1 LFLKFNQ
8 KINTIFLDTDSKD
21 FFITEKVNVILS
33 PSLYWVKKVSLPVKY
48 AREVKP
54 LIPSL
59 FEDILPEGNYNYF
72 TYKKED
78 HFFIFA
84 YEDKVILD
92 TLKEKGI
99 AAQHVNNVYFAQSE
113 FDSISNPLK
122 INEDK
127 SIYIKDDLVILLP
140 SAWMQTEEELDI
152 ETVSLSKY
160 FIRLNQ
166 FGHIVESK
174 SLYTLMIILA
184 LIISIVSV
192 EYFIVNDKITKTQSL
207 RDELFVRN
215 NLKSTMI
222 QNRSMLKE
230 YSTLHKRQMLFRE
243 YTSYILSISL
253 TPKQSLSELG
263 LKGNK
268 LLVSFTGVSKDS
280 EADILKI
287 LKSKGIKYTSNLK
300 ENTLEIEISL

>member
-1 LFLKFNQ
+1 MSLKFNH

-48 AREVKP
+48 IREVKS

-78 HFFIFA
+78 YFFIFA

-92 TLKEKGI
+92 TLKAKGI
-99 AAQHVNNVYFAQSE
+99 SPAQVNNVYFAQSE
-113 FDSISNPLK
+113 FEEISIPLK
-122 INEDK
+122 INKDK
-127 SIYIKDDLVILLP
+127 SIYLKDSLVILLP
-140 SAWMQTEEELDI
+140 SVWTQAEEVLDI
-152 ETVSLSKY
+152 DTVSLSKH

-166 FGHIVESK
+166 FGHIVNNK
-174 SLYTLMIILA
+174 SLYTLMFILA
-184 LIISIVSV
+184 LIISIVGV
-192 EYFIVNDKITKTQSL
+192 EYFIVHDKIAKTKSL
-207 RDELFVRN
+207 RDELFVKN

-230 YSTLHKRQMLFRE
+230 YTALHERQMLFRQ
-243 YTSYILSISL
+243 YTSHILSISL
-253 TPKQSLSELG
+253 NPKQRLSELT
-263 LKGNK
+263 LKENK
-268 LLVSFTGVSKDS
+268 LLVAFTGVSKGS
-280 EADILKI
+280 ESDILKT
-287 LKSKGIKYTSNLK
+287 LKSAGVKYTSSLK
-300 ENTLEIEISL
+300 EDTLHVEISL